1 MVYQDN
7 KVLFLVRCFI
17 EGVYK
22 LKIYGGWEGDKWWL
36 YLSCI
41 VCVEVSDY
49 IIYYLIVLDIG
60 FGFQKLIEEVGFIV
74 MFYKLGCV

>member
-1 MVYQDN
+1 M
-7 KVLFLVRCFI
+7 LFLVRCFI

-22 LKIYGGWEGDKWWL
+22 LKIYGGWEDDKWWL

-49 IIYYLIVLDIG
+49 IIFYLIVLDIG
-60 FGFQKLIEEVGFIV
+60 FGF
-74 MFYKLGCV
+74 

>member
-1 MVYQDN
+1 M
-7 KVLFLVRCFI
+7 LFLVRCFI
-17 EGVYK
+17 EGVYN

-49 IIYYLIVLDIG
+49 IIFYFIVLDIG
-60 FGFQKLIEEVGFIV
+60 FGF
-74 MFYKLGCV
+74 